1 MIKLLT
7 IEQTFNY
14 NIIKR
19 LNDCSTDWEVKMSV
33 NDELI
38 CDCEVIHGDIV
49 DEVKKRM
56 PEDEDIYDLSDFF
69 KVLGDSTRMRIIW
82 ALDESEMCVCD
93 IAVLLNMT
101 KSAISHQL
109 RALRN
114 ANLVKFR
121 REGKTVFYSLKDKH
135 VRDIYEIGME
145 HIKEKYNA

>member
-1 MIKLLT
+1 MT
-7 IEQTFNY
+7 TNQ
-14 NIIKR
+14 
-19 LNDCSTDWEVKMSV
+19 
-33 NDELI
+33 ELI
-38 CDCEVIHGDIV
+38 CDCEVIHADIV
-49 DEVKKRM
+49 NEVKKRI
-56 PEDEDIYDLSDFF
+56 PHDEDIYDLSDFF
-69 KVLGDSTRMRIIW
+69 KVLGDSTRMKIIW

-121 REGKTVFYSLKDKH
+121 KEGKTVYYSLKDDH

-145 HIKEKYNA
+145 HIKEKYIGGRND

>member
-1 MIKLLT
+1 MNKG
-7 IEQTFNY
+7 N
-14 NIIKR
+14 
-19 LNDCSTDWEVKMSV
+19 VV
-33 NDELI
+33 
-38 CDCEVIHGDIV
+38 CDCEAIHEDIV
-49 DEVKKRM
+49 NDVKQRM
-56 PEDEDIYDLSDFF
+56 PLDEDIYDLSDFF

-121 REGKTVFYSLKDKH
+121 REGKTVFYSLKDNH

-145 HIKEKYNA
+145 HIREKYLGGQNDKDI

>member
-1 MIKLLT
+1 MAN
-7 IEQTFNY
+7 E
-14 NIIKR
+14 
-19 LNDCSTDWEVKMSV
+19 
-33 NDELI
+33 ELI
-38 CDCEVIHGDIV
+38 CDCEVIHADIV
-49 DEVKKRM
+49 NEVKARM
-56 PEDEDIYDLSDFF
+56 PCEEDIYDLSDFF
-69 KVLGDSTRMRIIW
+69 KVLGDSTRMKIIW

-121 REGKTVFYSLKDKH
+121 KEGKTVFYSLKDQH

-145 HIKEKYNA
+145 HIKEKYNGGRND

>member
-1 MIKLLT
+1 
-7 IEQTFNY
+7 
-14 NIIKR
+14 
-19 LNDCSTDWEVKMSV
+19 MSERE
-33 NDELI
+33 ELI
-38 CDCEVIHGDIV
+38 CDCEVIHEDIV

-56 PEDEDIYDLSDFF
+56 PADEDIYDLSDFF
-69 KVLGDSTRMRIIW
+69 KVLGDSTRMKIIW

-121 REGKTVFYSLKDKH
+121 RDGKEVYYSLKYKH

-145 HIKEKYNA
+145 HIKEKYKQTN